1 MSSHPPILIIG
12 AGIGG
17 LCAAIALQKQGFPV
31 QVYEKV
37 PELKGLGAGLILAT
51 NAMKAL
57 KSIGIAEEI
66 QEIGYELNRFSLLAE
81 DGKVLNAGIDA
92 ERVRKRYGY
101 GSYGVHRG
109 DLHTKLIS
117 MLQPGS
123 LFTGKACKR
132 VGQDEESAWVEF
144 EDGSRAE
151 GVAMIASDGI
161 HSVIRQQH
169 LPGVKLRYSGYT
181 CWRAIIDASKLD
193 ELDDVASETWGKKG
207 RFGIVPLSDNRIYWF
222 ATKNAPENDKEM
234 AAWKVDDLKKN
245 FSGFH
250 EKVQQVLA
258 QTKEEDILWN
268 DIHDFKP
275 LETYAF
281 ERILLLGDAAHA
293 TTPNMGQGACMAIED
308 AAVIR
313 SCLKTAES
321 YISAFEE
328 FEVRRMER
336 NKWIVNTSYRIG
348 AMAQWS
354 NGLMSGFRN
363 RLMRM
368 TPQSTTER
376 QMVKLFDVKF

>member
-17 LCAAIALQKQGFPV
+17 LCTAIALQKQGFPV

-37 PELKGLGAGLILAT
+37 PELRGLGAGLILAT

-57 KSIGIAEEI
+57 KAIGIVEEI
-66 QEIGYELNRFSLLAE
+66 QEIGYELTRFSLLAE

-92 ERVRKRYGY
+92 ERLKKRYGF
-101 GSYGVHRG
+101 GSYAVHRA
-109 DLHTKLIS
+109 DLHNKLIS
-117 MLQPGS
+117 LLKEGS
-123 LFTGKACKR
+123 LHTGKACKR
-132 VGQDEESAWVEF
+132 VGQSEESSWVEF

-151 GVAMIASDGI
+151 GIAMVASDGI

-169 LPGVKLRYSGYT
+169 LPGVNLRYSGYT
-181 CWRAIIDASKLD
+181 CWRAIIDASNLEEQED
-193 ELDDVASETWGKKG
+193 LASETWGKNG
-207 RFGIVPLSDNRIYWF
+207 RFGIVPLSNNRIYWF
-222 ATKNAPENDKEM
+222 ATKNAPENDAEM
-234 AAWKVDDLKKN
+234 AKWKLEDLKQN

-250 EKVQQVLA
+250 DKVQHVLA
-258 QTKEEDILWN
+258 QTKEEDLLWN

-308 AAVIR
+308 AAVLR

-348 AMAQWS
+348 AMGQWS
-354 NGLMSGFRN
+354 NGLMSRFRN

-368 TPQSTTER
+368 TPQSTTDR
-376 QMVKLFDVKF
+376 QMTKLFDIKF

>member
-17 LCAAIALQKQGFPV
+17 LCTAIALQKQGFPV

-57 KSIGIAEEI
+57 KAIGIVEEI
-66 QEIGYELNRFSLLAE
+66 QETGHELHRFSLLAE
-81 DGKVLNAGIDA
+81 DGQVLNAGIDA
-92 ERVRKRYGY
+92 ERLKKRYGF
-101 GSYGVHRG
+101 GSYAVHRA

-117 MLQPGS
+117 LLQPGS

-132 VGQDEESAWVEF
+132 VGQDEESVWVEF

-151 GVAMIASDGI
+151 GIAMVASDGI

-181 CWRAIIDASKLD
+181 CWRAIIDAHGLED
-193 ELDDVASETWGKKG
+193 YEDLASETWGKNG
-207 RFGIVPLSDNRIYWF
+207 RFGIVPLSNNRIYWF

-234 AAWKVDDLKKN
+234 AAWKLEDLKKN

-258 QTKEEDILWN
+258 QTKNEDILWN

-308 AAVIR
+308 AAVLR

-321 YISAFEE
+321 YLSAFEE

-348 AMAQWS
+348 AMGQWS
-354 NGLMSGFRN
+354 NGLMSRFRN